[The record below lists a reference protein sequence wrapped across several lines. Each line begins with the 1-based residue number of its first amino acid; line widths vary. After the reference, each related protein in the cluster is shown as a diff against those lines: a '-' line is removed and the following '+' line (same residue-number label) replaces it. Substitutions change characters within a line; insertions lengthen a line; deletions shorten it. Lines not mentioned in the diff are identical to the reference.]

1 MLGHVGDG
9 NFHQAMFY
17 LPNDA
22 IGKQKVADCV
32 DTMVKRAIEMEGTV
46 SVGRLYHLFCPPV
59 TVLTVH
65 GRVSMVLALGRR

>member
-17 LPNDA
+17 LTNDD
-22 IGKQKVADCV
+22 IGKSKVADCV

-46 SVGRLYHLFCPPV
+46 SV
-59 TVLTVH
+59 
-65 GRVSMVLALGRR
+65 S

>member
-9 NFHQAMFY
+9 NFHQALFY

-22 IGKQKVADCV
+22 IGKEKVADCV

-46 SVGRLYHLFCPPV
+46 SVSLLYHLFHLPV
-59 TVLTVH
+59 ALLTVY
-65 GRVSMVLALGRR
+65 GRASMALVLGRR